1 MFLTRKLSTAL
12 ALSLLVTLP
21 ATAASVSIKAKVTGN
36 QNNGARGVSILSLDK
51 GSKDGVKTGAKGSAT
66 YAGFTDAKGAN
77 QVFSKPMALPFTI
90 SRPDTS
96 TSNGIAP
103 FPKGLPPIIGN
114 ETPATI
120 ISYVPDKPKKINI
133 SIPIQLPPKGKAT
146 SGQKAAET
154 APKPPKKVSKKPPK
168 KTQAI
173 SPSTTSPSTSEPVN
187 QTPEP
192 EDFCASQYGG
202 TSTNRQFCL
211 RVDKSDIISQA
222 VLSGQLPGEID
233 PQEGQ
238 GIAQQSDWVD
248 PRLSAVAKRYGDNP
262 GDPVAQL
269 ALGQEY
275 LRFNHYEKASQFLA
289 SIQDPGT
296 DDEFSDLLTHSRMFA
311 NYASGQYDQ
320 VIQDAANIK
329 NKALAQPML
338 NLQAAAYTANGNT
351 EEAEKILLGLMS
363 TSEVLNN
370 RAINTH
376 IQNKDHPEAVRPLFD
391 QALTA
396 NPDNLSVVNNLA
408 ILDIEQDQ
416 FGKAYERFAAIYEQV
431 APINTSDPVT
441 LSLKRSTLWY
451 VNNYQINEDYVTQE
465 KIPLDVLQTAT
476 GVQAGSM
483 ILKTLFGGNVTSS
496 DIGGLIFGVLGT
508 AIQQQKVN
516 DAIAKVRSNFLD
528 NLSML
533 PTVSGP
539 LQVNLSKRV
548 SATVKTQPSPSGQQT
563 STAPTQPDTTT
574 EPQPPVISTAPT
586 QPNPTE
592 HTDVASLGNIAGF
605 DTNTDDLKR
614 VIGDLPLLANY
625 VQYPDYGKMQKYVK
639 NISPKVRTQARRAI
653 ADALSGK
660 PVQLNNDLRR
670 ILFAF
675 MRFKTYGKF

>member
-1 MFLTRKLSTAL
+1 MSLTLKLSMAL

-21 ATAASVSIKAKVTGN
+21 VTAASVSIKAKVTGN
-36 QNNGARGVSILSLDK
+36 QNNSAKGVSVLSLDK
-51 GSKDGVKTGAKGSAT
+51 GSKDGVRTGAKGSAT

-90 SRPDTS
+90 SRPDAS

-103 FPKGLPPIIGN
+103 FPKGLPPIVGS

-120 ISYVPDKPKKINI
+120 ISYIPDKPKKINI
-133 SIPIQLPPKGKAT
+133 NSPIPSPSKGKNT
-146 SGQKAAET
+146 SGQKAGET
-154 APKPPKKVSKKPPK
+154 TAKPSKKVGKKPLK
-168 KTQAI
+168 KT
-173 SPSTTSPSTSEPVN
+173 PTTSPSTSEPD
-187 QTPEP
+187 QKAQEP

-238 GIAQQSDWVD
+238 GISKQSDWVD

-311 NYASGQYDQ
+311 NYASGQYEQ

-329 NKALAQPML
+329 NKTLAQPML
-338 NLQAAAYTANGNT
+338 NLQAAAYTASGNT
-351 EEAEKILLGLMS
+351 AEAEKILSGLMS

-376 IQNKDHPEAVRPLFD
+376 TQDKEHPESTRAFLD

-416 FGKAYERFAAIYEQV
+416 FGKGYQRFAAIYEQV

-465 KIPLDVLQTAT
+465 KIPLDFLQTAT
-476 GVQAGSM
+476 AAQGAVM
-483 ILKTLFGGNVTSS
+483 ISKAIFGGRITSG
-496 DIGGLIFGVLGT
+496 DIAGFLAGVIGSS
-508 AIQQQKVN
+508 IQQQKVN

-539 LQVNLSKRV
+539 LQVNLSKQV
-548 SATVKTQPSPSGQQT
+548 SATVKTQPSTSGQQA
-563 STAPTQPDTTT
+563 STTPTQRNTTT
-574 EPQPPVISTAPT
+574 EPQPPDISTVPT
-586 QPNPTE
+586 QPSPTE

-614 VIGDLPLLANY
+614 VIGDLPFLANY
-625 VQYPDYGKMQKYVK
+625 VQYPDYAKMQKYVK